1 LQVEFLLCYAAA
13 GSFVQFCA
21 LKRGD
26 REQVHLLGGHCHL
39 KTYRGVLTLVR
50 RTLLVSS
57 IACLQRQQ
65 LGHTFL
71 PLGTTLNRPNG
82 TRVTFYD
89 GYVTKAVDLSLL
101 AMDDEHIHD
110 LQLLYNA
117 TQHSPYVVHA
127 RTAPHKREIRRRRAP
142 QYVVELHPLGVALTA
157 APSEPAE
164 RRAASRYLLPAAMA
178 AP

>member
-1 LQVEFLLCYAAA
+1 
-13 GSFVQFCA
+13 
-21 LKRGD
+21 
-26 REQVHLLGGHCHL
+26 
-39 KTYRGVLTLVR
+39 
-50 RTLLVSS
+50 
-57 IACLQRQQ
+57 
-65 LGHTFL
+65 
-71 PLGTTLNRPNG
+71 
-82 TRVTFYD
+82 
-89 GYVTKAVDLSLL
+89 VTKAVDLSLL